1 MSRNKIKLINSNVV
15 ETVNQ
20 MQKPKLPEP
29 SVLEY
34 GEPAINYAK
43 GFETISIKNSNNEI
57 ITFSSD
63 AVFIN
68 YIDDKFKNS
77 VDTVLNK
84 DSSNLITNGAIA
96 TAINN
101 LSARIDELESR
112 IAALEK
118 K

>member
-15 ETVNQ
+15 ETVDQ
-20 MQKPKLPEP
+20 IQVPKLPDP

-63 AVFIN
+63 AVFTN
-68 YIDDKFKNS
+68 YLENRIAALKN
-77 VDTVLNK
+77 
-84 DSSNLITNGAIA
+84 
-96 TAINN
+96 
-101 LSARIDELESR
+101 R
-112 IAALEK
+112 IAALENK
-118 K
+118 LK

>member
-15 ETVNQ
+15 VENANH
-20 MQKPKLPEP
+20 MQVPKLPDS

-68 YIDDKFKNS
+68 
-77 VDTVLNK
+77 
-84 DSSNLITNGAIA
+84 LINALE
-96 TAINN
+96 N
-101 LSARIDELESR
+101 RIDELENR
-112 IAALEK
+112 IAALK
-118 K
+118 NK